1 MSVVYT
7 SAPQPMCRGT
17 PVCRETMLGVP

>member
-17 PVCRETMLGVP
+17 SVCRETMLGVP